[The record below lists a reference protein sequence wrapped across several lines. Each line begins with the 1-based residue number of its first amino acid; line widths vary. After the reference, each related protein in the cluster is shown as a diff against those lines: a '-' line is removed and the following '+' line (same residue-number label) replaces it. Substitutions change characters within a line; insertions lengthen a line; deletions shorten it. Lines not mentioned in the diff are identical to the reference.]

1 MKSGERVLL
10 ITGLTSTATDLP
22 SLVNKLIEK
31 TGTDGKVQVE
41 HVDRLCTCKYAV
53 NSGQVII

>member
-10 ITGLTSTATDLP
+10 ITGLTSTSCDLP
-22 SLVNKLIEK
+22 SLVNKLMEK

-41 HVDRLCTCKYAV
+41 HVDRLCTCKYAG
-53 NSGQVII
+53 NSGQIIV